1 MGGAQFAMAG
11 SRARHIVTRP
21 KRGLLHLLLLFGGPL
36 FVAIVIAF
44 IYRWIQMENE
54 R

>member
-11 SRARHIVTRP
+11 PRHIVTRP
-21 KRGLLHLLLLFGGPL
+21 KKGLFHLLLLFGGPL

-44 IYRWIQMENE
+44 IYRWIQVENE
-54 R
+54 G